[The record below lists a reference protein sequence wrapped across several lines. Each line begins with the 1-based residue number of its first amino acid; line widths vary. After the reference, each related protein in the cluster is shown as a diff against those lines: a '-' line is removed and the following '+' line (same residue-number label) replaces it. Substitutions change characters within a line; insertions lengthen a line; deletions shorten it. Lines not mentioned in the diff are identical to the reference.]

1 MNNTIKTD
9 DLENQLSDISNFSD
23 YIKENNTELINTDL
37 AAYLE
42 KLIEKTGCKKADI
55 VRRTNLNRAYV
66 YQIFEGRKTPSR
78 DKLIAVAIGMQLKY
92 EEIQKLLK
100 YAGLRPLYARDVRDA
115 AIIFSVKKGFGF
127 DETNLTLYDQG
138 LKVLE

>member
-42 KLIEKTGCKKADI
+42 KLIE
-55 VRRTNLNRAYV
+55 
-66 YQIFEGRKTPSR
+66 
-78 DKLIAVAIGMQLKY
+78 
-92 EEIQKLLK
+92 
-100 YAGLRPLYARDVRDA
+100 
-115 AIIFSVKKGFGF
+115 
-127 DETNLTLYDQG
+127 
-138 LKVLE
+138 